1 MRVSKA
7 AYKGVRVLLEI
18 RSAAGQKRLE
28 SSIKK
33 AVEKTVPFFRK
44 KGSFSFSV
52 ALVGTAAMRA
62 LSRTWKGKDKATDVL
77 SFGFSEKE
85 HDGFSI
91 PNQAEPMG
99 EIVICVP
106 YAKKQA
112 QELGISLAENMA
124 TLASHGT
131 IHLFGLDHERS
142 QEEYDTTMKI
152 QQEVVKGKR

>member
-1 MRVSKA
+1 MRTLPKTKLHVS
-7 AYKGVRVLLEI
+7 VEI
-18 RSAAGQKRLE
+18 RNTTEQKGLE
-28 SSIKK
+28 RAVKK

-62 LSRTWKGKDKATDVL
+62 LSKAWKGKDKATDVL
-77 SFGFSEKE
+77 SFGFSEVTHDRFPVQDKE
-85 HDGFSI
+85 VS
-91 PNQAEPMG
+91 MG

-112 QELGISLAENMA
+112 RELDISLTKNIA
-124 TLASHGT
+124 TLACHGA

-142 QEEYDTTMKI
+142 QEEFDATMQI
-152 QQEVVKGKR
+152 QEKVVKG